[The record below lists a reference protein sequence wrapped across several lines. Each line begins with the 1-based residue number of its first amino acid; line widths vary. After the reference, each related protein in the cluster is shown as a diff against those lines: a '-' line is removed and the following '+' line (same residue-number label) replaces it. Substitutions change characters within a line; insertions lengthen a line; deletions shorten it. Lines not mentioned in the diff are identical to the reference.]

1 MGLTFKTS
9 KSHSGPDYTKTW
21 LILLLLGVDMY
32 CKSHGWIQPVSDAK
46 TWRQNF
52 YLILP

>member
-21 LILLLLGVDMY
+21 LVYYCLVCICSVIHMDIFKLLVM
-32 CKSHGWIQPVSDAK
+32 
-46 TWRQNF
+46 QNCGDKI
-52 YLILP
+52 YI

>member
-21 LILLLLGVDMY
+21 LALLLLGVHLQ
-32 CKSHGWIQPVSDAK
+32 CKSPGWIQPVSDAK
-46 TWRQNF
+46 L